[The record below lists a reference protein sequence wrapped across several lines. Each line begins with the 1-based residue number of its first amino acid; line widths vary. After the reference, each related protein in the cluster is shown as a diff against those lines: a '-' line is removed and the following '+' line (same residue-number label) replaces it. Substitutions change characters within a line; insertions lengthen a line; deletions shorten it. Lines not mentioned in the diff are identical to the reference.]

1 MPGRPTPEA
10 VVEILHKHPITMLF
24 GVPTFYAALLA
35 SPAAPL
41 RSDMKLRHCVS
52 AGEALPAEIARRFAE
67 RYGIDIL
74 DGLGS
79 TEMLHIFLS
88 NRPGDVRH
96 GTTGRPVP
104 GYDVRLVGED
114 GAIVKAGEMGELQVR
129 GPTSAVMYW
138 NKSRRIAPD
147 LPRRMDA
154 HRRQLYR
161 GWRVLHLLW
170 AARRHALE

>member
-1 MPGRPTPEA
+1 LR
-10 VVEILHKHPITMLF
+10 KHPVTVLF

-41 RSDMKLRHCVS
+41 RSDVKLRHCVS
-52 AGEALPAEIARRFAE
+52 AGEALPPEIARRFAE

-88 NRPGDVRH
+88 NRPGDVRY
-96 GTTGRPVP
+96 GTTGKPVP
-104 GYDVRLVGED
+104 GYDVCLVGED
-114 GAIVKAGEMGELQVR
+114 GAIVKPGEMGELQVR

-138 NKSRRIAPD
+138 NNRGPVARNV
-147 LPRRMDA
+147 PRRMDA
-154 HRRQLYR
+154 LR
-161 GWRVLHLLW
+161 G
-170 AARRHALE
+170 